1 MSATAKREKGPV
13 PHGSIPMKPEIW
25 RRIFDTIDDLA
36 FLHDAEYRLLAANEA
51 YCREAGLTEA
61 EALGKPY
68 WQVLPRGT
76 GPLPGCLHAT
86 TGNAHSTGSKEEVNV
101 GEKIFLSIGYTVRD
115 DLDRQIYSVHI
126 LRDITEQ
133 GKVVAAL
140 AESEERWRRA
150 AETARDA
157 IVTID
162 GESGAV
168 TSWNAAAEAMFG
180 YSKDE
185 TIGRVLHDFL
195 PPPRFRQAA
204 SDGMTHF
211 ATTGKGAAID
221 KTLELTAL
229 HKNGVEFPIEIS
241 LAATRIGEKWHATG
255 IVRNISERKRTE
267 LLNQRLGQMYRTISR
282 CNKVLVHAGDELE
295 LARETC
301 RVLTDEGGL
310 LAAWVGYAE
319 AGAAK
324 RILPIAVAGAEQSE
338 IAAMNLTWEDNQEG
352 HEPTATAVRTGN
364 IVVSQDI
371 LNDPLWAP
379 WRDQAIKRG
388 YAAAATFPLKIDQ
401 RVLGALDIY
410 GDKADVFQPDM
421 LELLAELAGD
431 LAFGIDNLR
440 SRAERMGLLEKLEHC
455 LDHAVAA
462 IAATVEMRDP
472 YTAGHQRRV
481 AKLAAAI
488 AIEMGLP

>member
-1 MSATAKREKGPV
+1 
-13 PHGSIPMKPEIW
+13 MKPEIW

-255 IVRNISERKRTE
+255 IW
-267 LLNQRLGQMYRTISR
+267 
-282 CNKVLVHAGDELE
+282 
-295 LARETC
+295 
-301 RVLTDEGGL
+301 LTFSFSIPMESCF
-310 LAAWVGYAE
+310 YSP
-319 AGAAK
+319 K
-324 RILPIAVAGAEQSE
+324 
-338 IAAMNLTWEDNQEG
+338 
-352 HEPTATAVRTGN
+352 
-364 IVVSQDI
+364 
-371 LNDPLWAP
+371 
-379 WRDQAIKRG
+379 
-388 YAAAATFPLKIDQ
+388 
-401 RVLGALDIY
+401 
-410 GDKADVFQPDM
+410 
-421 LELLAELAGD
+421 
-431 LAFGIDNLR
+431 
-440 SRAERMGLLEKLEHC
+440 
-455 LDHAVAA
+455 
-462 IAATVEMRDP
+462 
-472 YTAGHQRRV
+472 
-481 AKLAAAI
+481 
-488 AIEMGLP
+488 